1 MSRAAWVA
9 FALLASSSSAA
20 PTARQ
25 QARMSPVVVVV
36 EMCRPAVVNIAA
48 THVVT
53 ESSSP
58 FDFYDAP
65 RERKQSSV
73 GSGSVIH
80 ERGYVLTN
88 AHVIAQASELLV
100 TTSSG
105 KTLPAHV
112 VAALPEDDIALVK
125 IDLADKE
132 TVPALRLGRSDDV
145 MVGESVVAIGNPVG
159 LGHTVTTGIISAI
172 DRELNPRQDL
182 KMTGILQTDAAIN
195 PGNSGGPLLNAL
207 GEQIGINTAIRGDA
221 QNVGFAIGVD
231 RVRALLPR
239 LLAVENRTTPSG
251 ARLALGLGLEIRTF
265 GDDEALV
272 VSDVVT
278 GSPAAKAGIEVG
290 SKLVDVNGAAGVVA
304 ALVGLYEMSPDRSFT
319 VKLRLPEGSV
329 DAIELKIA
337 LRPPPDGPALAL
349 RHLGLALADLDTA
362 AALRLGVR
370 SGVVV
375 KSVDA
380 AGPAASSGIV
390 AGDLVVRLGSF
401 GVRSAKD
408 LGILEDLKAGDDVAV
423 RIVRIDRRRVY
434 AAEVVLR
441 AR

>member
-1 MSRAAWVA
+1 MRLWI
-9 FALLASSSSAA
+9 ALVLTTSTAIHAA

-25 QARMSPVVVVV
+25 QLRMSPVVAVV
-36 EMCRPAVVNIAA
+36 ELCRPAVVNIAA

-58 FDFYDAP
+58 FDFYDVP

-88 AHVIAQASELLV
+88 AHVIAAASELVV

-125 IDLADKE
+125 IDLTGKE
-132 TVPALRLGRSDDV
+132 TVPALTLGRSDDV

-159 LGHTVTTGIISAI
+159 LGHTVTTGIISATH
-172 DRELNPRQDL
+172 RELSPHAKL

-195 PGNSGGPLLNAL
+195 PGNSGGPLLNVL

-239 LLAVENRTTPSG
+239 LLAVENRTVASG
-251 ARLALGLGLEIRTF
+251 ARLVLGLLLEIRTV
-265 GDDEALV
+265 GDNEALV
-272 VSDVVT
+272 VVDVVPGT
-278 GSPAAKAGIEVG
+278 PAAKAGIEKGSTLVG
-290 SKLVDVNGAAGVVA
+290 VDGDDGVVPG
-304 ALVGLYEMSPDRSFT
+304 LVGLYEMAPERSFKL
-319 VKLRLPEGSV
+319 KLRLPEGSIDVV
-329 DAIELKIA
+329 DVQLAT
-337 LRPPPDGPALAL
+337 RPPPDGPALAQQ
-349 RHLGLALADLDTA
+349 HLGLALAELDPA
-362 AALRLGVR
+362 AAVRLGLR

-375 KSVDA
+375 KGVDPG
-380 AGPAASSGIV
+380 GPAGKSGILP
-390 AGDLVVRLGSF
+390 GDLVVRLGSF
-401 GVRSAKD
+401 GVRSVKD
-408 LGILEDLKAGDDVAV
+408 LAILEDIDADDDVAV
-423 RIVRIDRRRVY
+423 RIVRIDRRRVF